1 LTDPGSRHKT
11 HNVTKPVYALV
22 GTDSFLQMQRL
33 GELLKLLPPDVQR
46 LDFDGDRADLAD
58 VLDELRSF
66 AMFGSGKLV
75 VVRNADEFISRFR
88 EQLEDYLNKP
98 SDSGT
103 LVLRV
108 PTLPS
113 NQRISKLI
121 QKVGEVQD
129 CNPPKRLQPWITE
142 RAKTAH
148 QITIDLQ
155 AADQLADLIGDDLGR
170 LDNELAKLALQSTT
184 GKITAADVSQGV
196 AFQREQEM
204 WRLTD
209 ELTRG
214 RPADAMKRWRQ
225 LVQMDS
231 SAEFRAVTWLTI
243 WLEKVNKAIAM
254 RRKKVPPGV
263 IAKELRIWPGDV
275 VKPFF
280 ETVDALGEAGAKRAI
295 DLLALIDKQ
304 SKSGVGNA
312 TDNVERFLL
321 SLAIKI

>member
-1 LTDPGSRHKT
+1 
-11 HNVTKPVYALV
+11 
-22 GTDSFLQMQRL
+22 
-33 GELLKLLPPDVQR
+33 
-46 LDFDGDRADLAD
+46 
-58 VLDELRSF
+58 
-66 AMFGSGKLV
+66 MFGSGKLV
-75 VVRNADEFISRFR
+75 VVRSGDEFISRFR
-88 EQLEDYLNKP
+88 EQLEDYLAKP

-108 PTLPS
+108 PSLPS

-121 QKVGEVQD
+121 QKVGEVME
-129 CNPPKRLQPWITE
+129 CNPPKRLQPWISE

-148 QITIDLQ
+148 KISIDLQ
-155 AADQLADLIGDDLGR
+155 AADQLADMIGDDLGR
-170 LDNELAKLALQSTT
+170 LDNELAKLALQSAT
-184 GKITAADVSQGV
+184 GKITTADVSQGI

-204 WRLTD
+204 WHLTD

-214 RPADAMKRWRQ
+214 RPADAMRRWRQ

-243 WLEKVNKAIAM
+243 WLEKVNKAIAL
-254 RRKKVPPGV
+254 RKKKLPPAV
-263 IAKELRIWPGDV
+263 IAKELRIWPMDV
-275 VKPFF
+275 VTPFF
-280 ETVDALGEAGAKRAI
+280 QTVDALGEAGAKRAI

-321 SLAIKI
+321 SLAAQG

>member
-1 LTDPGSRHKT
+1 MA
-11 HNVTKPVYALV
+11 KPVYALV
-22 GTDSFLQMQRL
+22 GSDSFLQMQKL
-33 GELLKLLPPDVQR
+33 SELLKQLPNDVQR
-46 LDFDGDRADLAD
+46 LDFDGERAELAD

-66 AMFGSGKLV
+66 SMFGSGKLV
-75 VVRNADEFISRFR
+75 VVRSADEFISRFR
-88 EQLEDYLNKP
+88 QQLEDYLQKP

-108 PTLPS
+108 PSLPAT
-113 NQRISKLI
+113 QRISKLI
-121 QKVGEVQD
+121 QKTGEVMD
-129 CNPPKRLQPWITE
+129 CNPPKRLQPWISE

-148 QITIDLQ
+148 KIAIDPQ

-170 LDNELAKLALQSTT
+170 LDNELAKLALQSTS
-184 GKITAADVSQGV
+184 GKITAADVTQGV

-204 WRLTD
+204 WKLTD

-214 RPADAMKRWRQ
+214 RPADALRRWRQ

-243 WLEKVNKAIAM
+243 WLEKVNKAIAL
-254 RRKKVPPGV
+254 RKKKLPPAV
-263 IAKELRIWPGDV
+263 IAKELRIWPMDV
-275 VKPFF
+275 VTPFF
-280 ETVDALGEAGAKRAI
+280 QTVDSLGEAGAERAI

-321 SLAIKI
+321 SLAAKSG

>member
-1 LTDPGSRHKT
+1 MF
-11 HNVTKPVYALV
+11 KPVYALV
-22 GTDSFLQMQRL
+22 GSDSFLQMQRL
-33 GELLKLLPPDVQR
+33 AELLKLLPADVQR
-46 LDFDGDRADLAD
+46 LDFDGERADLAD

-66 AMFGSGKLV
+66 SMFGNGKLV
-75 VVRNADEFISRFR
+75 VVRSADEFISRFR
-88 EQLEDYLNKP
+88 ESLEDYLQKP
-98 SDSGT
+98 STSGT
-103 LVLRV
+103 LILRV

-121 QKVGEVQD
+121 QKVGEVMD

-148 QITIDLQ
+148 KISIDLP

-184 GKITAADVSQGV
+184 GKITTADVSQGV

-204 WRLTD
+204 WHLTD

-214 RPADAMKRWRQ
+214 RPADAMRRWRQ

-243 WLEKVNKAIAM
+243 WLEKVNKAIAL
-254 RRKKVPPGV
+254 RKKKLPPAV
-263 IAKELRIWPGDV
+263 IAKELRIWPMDV
-275 VKPFF
+275 VTPFF
-280 ETVDALGEAGAKRAI
+280 QTVDALGEVGAKRAI

-304 SKSGVGNA
+304 SKSGVGDAA
-312 TDNVERFLL
+312 TNVERFLL
-321 SLAIKI
+321 TLAAKN